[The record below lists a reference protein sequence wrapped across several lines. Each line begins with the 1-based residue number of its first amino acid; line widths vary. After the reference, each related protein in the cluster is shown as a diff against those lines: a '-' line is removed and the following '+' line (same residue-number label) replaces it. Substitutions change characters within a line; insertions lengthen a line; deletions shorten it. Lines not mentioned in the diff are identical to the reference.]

1 MKVKPKEEDMQEQ
14 IDKANAR
21 ADIYLS
27 VAHRAIHGMAG
38 LVRDGFLEG
47 HMIGKLGSAGSG
59 FDSFDSSEVF
69 GRMQGFI
76 KELVANDV
84 PKNREEEDESDT
96 TSETAEK
103 QEVAE
108 PAE

>member
-27 VAHRAIHGMAG
+27 IAHRAIHGMAG

-47 HMIGKLGSAGSG
+47 HMIGGQIGSGSG

-69 GRMQGFI
+69 GRMQKFI
-76 KELVANDV
+76 NELVANDV
-84 PKNREEEDESDT
+84 PKNTEE
-96 TSETAEK
+96 
-103 QEVAE
+103 QEGE
-108 PAE
+108 